1 MARWNSDLTAYQ
13 WVDIGSTILSL
24 IIYSVFI
31 SRIAISLYR
40 TKKSV
45 NAFLYITLMLIGL
58 SIIFSQLQCVTL
70 MFFPDDLFNATLF
83 YLYSDFSKSLERVG
97 ICVDIV
103 RLTLILVSQDKD
115 YQRKK
120 RNTFVIFIIALFIL
134 IIFQG
139 FIASVLI
146 DRAYFIKFL
155 QDNYPQENAAK
166 LLKRVF

>member
-83 YLYSDFSKSLERVG
+83 YLNFDFSKSLERVG

-139 FIASVLI
+139 FIASLLI
-146 DRAYFIKFL
+146 DNAYFIKFL
-155 QDNYPQENAAK
+155 QDNYPQEDAAK
-166 LLKRVF
+166 LFKRVF